1 MERSSDYGICM
12 PDNLTIVNHPLVQH
26 KLTLL
31 RRKDTSTR
39 SFREL
44 CAEIGALLVYELMRD
59 APVSPCTVETPLG
72 TAHGVELEGKKIVL
86 VSVLR
91 AGSGMLDG
99 MLTVLPSARV
109 GHIGLYRDRRLLT
122 AVEYFCKL
130 PAGRENR
137 DAIVVGS
144 VLATG
149 GTAAAAIRRVL
160 EARARSVRFVCLVAS
175 REGVETLAELHP
187 DVRVYTAAVDESLTK
202 QGYVY
207 PGLGDVGDRLFGTS

>member
-1 MERSSDYGICM
+1 MTA
-12 PDNLTIVNHPLVQH
+12 NLTIVDHPLVQH

-39 SFREL
+39 GFREL
-44 CAEIGALLVYELMRD
+44 TAEIGALLVYELMRD
-59 APVSPCTVETPLG
+59 APVTPCTVETPLG
-72 TAHGVELEGKKIVL
+72 TAQGVALEGKKIVL

-91 AGSGMLDG
+91 AGAGMLDG
-99 MLTVLPSARV
+99 MLSVLPSARV

-130 PAGRENR
+130 PAGMENR

-149 GTAAAAIRRVL
+149 GTASAAIRRVV
-160 EARARSVRFVCLVAS
+160 EARARSVRFVCLVAA
-175 REGVETLAELHP
+175 REGVQALAAQHP
-187 DVRVYTAAVDESLTK
+187 NVRIYTAAVDDSLTK
-202 QGYVY
+202 EGYVY

>member
-1 MERSSDYGICM
+1 MKT
-12 PDNLTIVNHPLVQH
+12 NLHIVEHPLVQH

-39 SFREL
+39 GFREL
-44 CAEIGALLVYELMRD
+44 TAEIGALLVYELMRD
-59 APVSPCTVETPLG
+59 APVTACTVETPLG
-72 TAHGVELEGKKIVL
+72 TSRGVVLEGKKIVL

-122 AVEYFCKL
+122 AIEYFCKL
-130 PAGRENR
+130 PAGMENR
-137 DAIVVGS
+137 DAIIVGS

-149 GTAAAAIRRVL
+149 GTASAAIRRL
-160 EARARSVRFVCLVAS
+160 IEARARSVRYVCLVAS
-175 REGVETLAELHP
+175 PEGVQSLAEQHP
-187 DVRVYTAAVDESLTK
+187 DVEIYTAAVDESLT
-202 QGYVY
+202 QEGYVY
-207 PGLGDVGDRLFGTS
+207 PGLGDVGDRLFGTT

>member
-1 MERSSDYGICM
+1 MTT
-12 PDNLTIVNHPLVQH
+12 NLTIVDHPLVQH

-44 CAEIGALLVYELMRD
+44 TAEIGALLVYELMRD
-59 APVSPCTVETPLG
+59 APVQACTVETPLG
-72 TAHGVELEGKKIVL
+72 TAQGVELEGKKIVL

-91 AGSGMLDG
+91 AGAGMLDG

-130 PAGRENR
+130 PAGMENR

-160 EARARSVRFVCLVAS
+160 EARARSVRYVCLVAA
-175 REGVETLAELHP
+175 REGVQALAAQFP
-187 DVRVYTAAVDESLTK
+187 DVRIYTAAVDERLTK
-202 QGYVY
+202 EGNVY

>member
-1 MERSSDYGICM
+1 MTA
-12 PDNLTIVNHPLVQH
+12 NLTIVDHPLVQH

-39 SFREL
+39 GFRDL
-44 CAEIGALLVYELMRD
+44 TAEIGALLVYELMRD

-72 TAHGVELEGKKIVL
+72 PAQGVELEGKKIVL

-91 AGSGMLDG
+91 AGAGMLDG

-130 PAGRENR
+130 PAGMETR

-149 GTAAAAIRRVL
+149 GTAAAAIRRL
-160 EARARSVRFVCLVAS
+160 IEARARSVRFVCLVAA
-175 REGVETLAELHP
+175 REGVEALAAQFP
-187 DVRVYTAAVDESLTK
+187 DVHIYTAAVDETMT
-202 QGYVY
+202 QEGYIY

>member
-1 MERSSDYGICM
+1 MT
-12 PDNLTIVNHPLVQH
+12 PNLHIIDHPLVQH

-39 SFREL
+39 GFREL
-44 CAEIGALLVYELMRD
+44 TAEIGALLAYELMRD
-59 APVSPCTVETPLG
+59 APVTQCTVETPLG
-72 TAHGVELEGKKIVL
+72 PSRGVVLEGKKIVL

-130 PAGRENR
+130 PAGMENR

-160 EARARSVRFVCLVAS
+160 EARARSVRYVCLVAAP
-175 REGVETLAELHP
+175 EGVQSLSEQHP
-187 DVRVYTAAVDESLTK
+187 DVGIYTAALDDSLTK
-202 QGYVY
+202 EGYVY

>member
-1 MERSSDYGICM
+1 MTSTLHVID
-12 PDNLTIVNHPLVQH
+12 HPLVQH

-31 RRKDTSTR
+31 RDRDTSVR
-39 SFREL
+39 GFRAL
-44 CAEIGALLVYELMRD
+44 TGEIGALLAYELMRH
-59 APVSPCTVETPLG
+59 APVTPTIVETPLG
-72 TAHGVELEGKKIVL
+72 KAAGVVLEGKKIVL

-91 AGSGMLDG
+91 AGAGMLDG

-130 PAGRENR
+130 PSGMENR

-149 GTAAAAIRRVL
+149 GTAAAAIRRL
-160 EARARSVRFVCLVAS
+160 REARARSVRYACLVAAP
-175 REGVETLAELHP
+175 EGIRALAELHP
-187 DVRVYTAAVDESLTK
+187 DVHVYTAAVDESLTK
-202 QGYVY
+202 EGYVY

>member
-1 MERSSDYGICM
+1 MTFK
-12 PDNLTIVNHPLVQH
+12 LHIVDHPLVQH

-31 RRKDTSTR
+31 RKKDTSTR
-39 SFREL
+39 GFREL
-44 CAEIGALLVYELMRD
+44 CAEIGALLAYELMRD

-72 TAHGVELEGKKIVL
+72 PARGVVLEGKKIVL

-130 PAGRENR
+130 PAGMENR
-137 DAIVVGS
+137 DAIIVGS

-149 GTAAAAIRRVL
+149 GTAAAAIRRVQ
-160 EARARSVRFVCLVAS
+160 EAKARSVRYVCLVAS
-175 REGVETLAELHP
+175 PQGVRTLQEQHP
-187 DVRVYTAAVDESLTK
+187 DVELYTAAVDESLTK
-202 QGYVY
+202 EGYVY

>member
-1 MERSSDYGICM
+1 MTA
-12 PDNLTIVNHPLVQH
+12 NLTIIDHPLVQH

-39 SFREL
+39 GFREL

-59 APVSPCTVETPLG
+59 APVSPCTVTTPLG
-72 TAHGVELEGKKIVL
+72 TARGVELEGKKIVL

-91 AGSGMLDG
+91 AGAGMLDG

-130 PAGRENR
+130 PAGMENR

-160 EARARSVRFVCLVAS
+160 EAKARSVRFVCLVAS
-175 REGVETLAELHP
+175 PEGVATLAAQHP
-187 DVRVYTAAVDESLTK
+187 DVRIYTAAVDESLTRD
-202 QGYVY
+202 GYVY

>member
-1 MERSSDYGICM
+1 MTA
-12 PDNLTIVNHPLVQH
+12 NLTIVDHPLVQH

-31 RRKDTSTR
+31 RSKDTSTR

-72 TAHGVELEGKKIVL
+72 TARGVALEGKKIVL

-130 PAGRENR
+130 PAGMENR

-149 GTAAAAIRRVL
+149 GTAAAAIRRLL

-175 REGVETLAELHP
+175 PEGVATLTAQHP
-187 DVRVYTAAVDESLTK
+187 DVRIYTAAVDESLTK
-202 QGYVY
+202 EGYIY

>member
-1 MERSSDYGICM
+1 MT
-12 PDNLTIVNHPLVQH
+12 PNLHIVDHPLVQH

-31 RRKDTSTR
+31 RRKDTSVR
-39 SFREL
+39 GFREL
-44 CAEIGALLVYELMRD
+44 TSEIGALLAYELMRD
-59 APVSPCTVETPLG
+59 APVTPCAVETPLG
-72 TAHGVELEGKKIVL
+72 SARGVVLEGKKIVL

-91 AGSGMLDG
+91 AGAGMLDG

-130 PAGRENR
+130 PAGMESR

-149 GTAAAAIRRVL
+149 GTAAAAIRRVT
-160 EARARSVRFVCLVAS
+160 EARARSVRYVCLVAS
-175 REGVETLAELHP
+175 PEGVQALAEQHP
-187 DVRVYTAAVDESLTK
+187 DVRIYTAAVDERLTK
-202 QGYVY
+202 EGYVY

>member
-1 MERSSDYGICM
+1 MTT
-12 PDNLTIVNHPLVQH
+12 NLTIVDHPLVQH

-44 CAEIGALLVYELMRD
+44 TAEIGALLVYELMRD

-91 AGSGMLDG
+91 AGAGMLDG

-122 AVEYFCKL
+122 AIEYFCKL
-130 PAGRENR
+130 PAGMENR

-160 EARARSVRFVCLVAS
+160 EARARSVRYVCLVAA
-175 REGVETLAELHP
+175 REGVQALSAQFP
-187 DVRVYTAAVDESLTK
+187 DVRIYTAAVDERLTK
-202 QGYVY
+202 EGNIY

>member
-1 MERSSDYGICM
+1 MTT
-12 PDNLTIVNHPLVQH
+12 NLTIVDHPLVQH

-44 CAEIGALLVYELMRD
+44 TAEIGALLVYELMRD

-91 AGSGMLDG
+91 AGAGMLDG

-122 AVEYFCKL
+122 AIEYFCKL
-130 PAGRENR
+130 PAGMENR

-144 VLATG
+144 VLATV

-160 EARARSVRFVCLVAS
+160 EARARSVRYVCLVAA
-175 REGVETLAELHP
+175 REGVQALAAQFP
-187 DVRVYTAAVDESLTK
+187 DVRIYTAAVDERLTK
-202 QGYVY
+202 EGNIY

>member
-1 MERSSDYGICM
+1 MTT
-12 PDNLTIVNHPLVQH
+12 NLTIVDHPLVQH

-44 CAEIGALLVYELMRD
+44 TAEIGALLVYELMRD

-72 TAHGVELEGKKIVL
+72 TAQGVELEGKKIVL

-91 AGSGMLDG
+91 AGAGMLDG

-130 PAGRENR
+130 PAGMENR

-160 EARARSVRFVCLVAS
+160 EARARSVRYVCLVAA
-175 REGVETLAELHP
+175 REGVQALAAQFP
-187 DVRVYTAAVDESLTK
+187 DVRIYTAAVDERLTK
-202 QGYVY
+202 DGNVY

>member
-1 MERSSDYGICM
+1 MTGK
-12 PDNLTIVNHPLVQH
+12 LHIVDHPLVQH

-31 RRKDTSTR
+31 RKKDTSTR
-39 SFREL
+39 GFREL
-44 CAEIGALLVYELMRD
+44 CAEIGALLAYELMRE

-72 TAHGVELEGKKIVL
+72 PARGVVLEGKKIVL

-130 PAGRENR
+130 PAGMESR
-137 DAIVVGS
+137 DAIIVGS

-149 GTAAAAIRRVL
+149 GTASAAIRRVQ
-160 EARARSVRFVCLVAS
+160 EARARSVSYVCLVAAP
-175 REGVETLAELHP
+175 EGVRALREQHP
-187 DVRVYTAAVDESLTK
+187 DVHLYTAAVDESLTK
-202 QGYVY
+202 EGYVY

>member
-1 MERSSDYGICM
+1 MTT
-12 PDNLTIVNHPLVQH
+12 NLHIVDHPLVQH

-31 RRKDTSTR
+31 RNKETSTR
-39 SFREL
+39 GFRAL
-44 CAEIGALLVYELMRD
+44 TAEIGALLVYELMRD

-72 TAHGVELEGKKIVL
+72 TAQGVVLEGKKIVL

-99 MLTVLPSARV
+99 MLSVLPSARV

-130 PAGRENR
+130 PAGMENR

-160 EARARSVRFVCLVAS
+160 EARARSVRYVCLVAS
-175 REGVETLAELHP
+175 PQGVETLHSQHP
-187 DVRVYTAAVDESLTK
+187 NVRVYTAAVDPSLTK
-202 QGYVY
+202 EGYVY

>member
-1 MERSSDYGICM
+1 MT
-12 PDNLTIVNHPLVQH
+12 PNLHIIDHPLVQH

-39 SFREL
+39 GFREL
-44 CAEIGALLVYELMRD
+44 TAEIGALLAYELMRD
-59 APVSPCTVETPLG
+59 APVTQCTVETPLG
-72 TAHGVELEGKKIVL
+72 PSRGVVLEGKKIVL

-130 PAGRENR
+130 PAGMENR

-160 EARARSVRFVCLVAS
+160 EARARSVRYVCLVAAP
-175 REGVETLAELHP
+175 EGVQALSEQHP
-187 DVRVYTAAVDESLTK
+187 DVGIYTAAVDASLTK
-202 QGYVY
+202 EGYVY

>member
-1 MERSSDYGICM
+1 MTA
-12 PDNLTIVNHPLVQH
+12 NLTIVDHPLVQH

-31 RRKDTSTR
+31 RSKETSTR

-44 CAEIGALLVYELMRD
+44 TAEIGALLVYELMRD

-72 TAHGVELEGKKIVL
+72 RAQGVELEGKKIVL

-91 AGSGMLDG
+91 AGAGMLDG
-99 MLTVLPSARV
+99 MLSVLPSARV

-130 PAGRENR
+130 PAGMENR

-160 EARARSVRFVCLVAS
+160 EAKARSVRFVCLVAA
-175 REGVETLAELHP
+175 REGVNVLAAQHP
-187 DVRVYTAAVDESLTK
+187 DVRIYTAAVDDSLTK
-202 QGYVY
+202 EGYVY

>member
-1 MERSSDYGICM
+1 MTA
-12 PDNLTIVNHPLVQH
+12 NLHIVDHPLVQH

-31 RRKDTSTR
+31 RKRDTSTR
-39 SFREL
+39 GFRDL
-44 CAEIGALLVYELMRD
+44 TAEIGALLVYELMRD
-59 APVSPCTVETPLG
+59 APVSPCTVDTPLG
-72 TAHGVELEGKKIVL
+72 PAEGVVLEGKKIVL

-122 AVEYFCKL
+122 AIEYFCKL
-130 PAGRENR
+130 PAGMENR

-149 GTAAAAIRRVL
+149 GTASAAIRRVL
-160 EARARSVRFVCLVAS
+160 EARARSVRYVCLVAS
-175 REGVETLAELHP
+175 PQGVESLSAQHP
-187 DVRVYTAAVDESLTK
+187 NVPIYTAGVDQSLTK
-202 QGYVY
+202 EGYVY
-207 PGLGDVGDRLFGTS
+207 PGLGDVGDRLFGTT

>member
-1 MERSSDYGICM
+1 MT
-12 PDNLTIVNHPLVQH
+12 PNLTIVDHPLVQH

-44 CAEIGALLVYELMRD
+44 TAEIGALLVYELMRD

-91 AGSGMLDG
+91 AGAGMLDG

-130 PAGRENR
+130 PAGMENR

-160 EARARSVRFVCLVAS
+160 EARARSVRFVCLVAAPQ
-175 REGVETLAELHP
+175 GVKALSAQHP
-187 DVRVYTAAVDESLTK
+187 NVRIYTAAVDESLTK
-202 QGYVY
+202 DGYIY

>member
-1 MERSSDYGICM
+1 MTT
-12 PDNLTIVNHPLVQH
+12 NLTIVDHPLVQH

-39 SFREL
+39 GFREL
-44 CAEIGALLVYELMRD
+44 TAEIGALLVYELMRD

-72 TAHGVELEGKKIVL
+72 TANGVELEGKKIVL

-91 AGSGMLDG
+91 AGQGMLDG

-130 PAGRENR
+130 PAEMENR

-160 EARARSVRFVCLVAS
+160 EARARSVRYVCLVAA
-175 REGVETLAELHP
+175 REGAQALAAQFP
-187 DVRVYTAAVDESLTK
+187 DVRIYTAAVDERLTK
-202 QGYVY
+202 EGNVY

>member
-1 MERSSDYGICM
+1 MT
-12 PDNLTIVNHPLVQH
+12 PNLTIVDHPLVQH

-44 CAEIGALLVYELMRD
+44 TAEIGALLVYELMRD

-72 TAHGVELEGKKIVL
+72 VAHGVELEGKKIVL

-91 AGSGMLDG
+91 AGAGMLDG

-130 PAGRENR
+130 PAGMENR

-160 EARARSVRFVCLVAS
+160 EARARSVRFVCLVAAP
-175 REGVETLAELHP
+175 EGVKALSAQHP
-187 DVRVYTAAVDESLTK
+187 NVRIYTAAVDESLTK
-202 QGYVY
+202 DGYIY

>member
-1 MERSSDYGICM
+1 MTT
-12 PDNLTIVNHPLVQH
+12 NLTIVDHPLVQH

-44 CAEIGALLVYELMRD
+44 TAEIGALLVYELMRD
-59 APVSPCTVETPLG
+59 APVQACTVETPLG
-72 TAHGVELEGKKIVL
+72 TAQGVELEGKKIVL

-91 AGSGMLDG
+91 AGAGMLDG

-122 AVEYFCKL
+122 AIEYFCKL
-130 PAGRENR
+130 PAGMENR

-160 EARARSVRFVCLVAS
+160 EARARSVRYVCLVAA
-175 REGVETLAELHP
+175 REGVQALAAQFP
-187 DVRVYTAAVDESLTK
+187 DVRIYTAAVDERLTK
-202 QGYVY
+202 EGNIY

>member
-1 MERSSDYGICM
+1 MSAHGHAA
-12 PDNLTIVNHPLVQH
+12 NLHIVNHPLVQH

-31 RRKDTSTR
+31 RSKETSTR
-39 SFREL
+39 SFRAL
-44 CAEIGALLVYELMRD
+44 TAEIGALLAYELMRD
-59 APVSPCTVETPLG
+59 APVKVTTVETPLG
-72 TAHGVELEGKKIVL
+72 PARGVVLEGKKIVL

-130 PAGRENR
+130 PAGMENR

-149 GTAAAAIRRVL
+149 GTAAAAIRRMQ
-160 EARARSVRFVCLVAS
+160 EARARSVRYVCLVACP
-175 REGVETLAELHP
+175 EGVQALQSEHP
-187 DVRVYTAAVDESLTK
+187 DVHVYTAAVDESLTPE
-202 QGYVY
+202 GYIY
-207 PGLGDVGDRLFGTS
+207 PGLGDVGDRLFGTT

>member
-1 MERSSDYGICM
+1 MTATLHVID
-12 PDNLTIVNHPLVQH
+12 HPLVQH

-31 RRKDTSTR
+31 RKRDTSTR
-39 SFREL
+39 AFREL
-44 CAEIGALLVYELMRD
+44 TAEIGALLVYELMRD
-59 APVSPCTVETPLG
+59 APTSPCQVDTPLG
-72 TAHGVELEGKKIVL
+72 PAEGVVLEGKKIVL

-91 AGSGMLDG
+91 AGAGMLDG
-99 MLTVLPSARV
+99 MLSVLPSARV

-130 PAGRENR
+130 PAGMENR

-149 GTAAAAIRRVL
+149 GTASAAIRRVL
-160 EARARSVRFVCLVAS
+160 EARARSVRYVCLVAS
-175 REGVETLAELHP
+175 PEGVQALQTHHP
-187 DVRVYTAAVDESLTK
+187 DVHLYTAAVDQSLTK
-202 QGYVY
+202 EGYVY

>member
-1 MERSSDYGICM
+1 MTG
-12 PDNLTIVNHPLVQH
+12 NLHIVDHPLVQH

-31 RRKDTSTR
+31 RKKDTSTR
-39 SFREL
+39 GFREL
-44 CAEIGALLVYELMRD
+44 CAEIGALLAYELMRD
-59 APVSPCTVETPLG
+59 AKVSPCTVDTPLG
-72 TAHGVELEGKKIVL
+72 PAQGVVLEGKKIVL

-130 PAGRENR
+130 PAGMENR

-149 GTAAAAIRRVL
+149 GTAAAAIRRVQ
-160 EARARSVRFVCLVAS
+160 EARARSVRYVCLVAAPDGIAAL
-175 REGVETLAELHP
+175 REQHP
-187 DVRVYTAAVDESLTK
+187 DVHVYTAAVDQSLTK
-202 QGYVY
+202 EGYVY
-207 PGLGDVGDRLFGTS
+207 PGLGDVGDRLFGTT